1 MKSKNAIPQLWGIGA
16 ILNLLFCEK
25 TYMLA
30 CDTKFIKKDLW
41 VQVNLCERI
50 NNSET

>member
-1 MKSKNAIPQLWGIGA
+1 MISKNAIPQLWGIGA
-16 ILNLLFCEK
+16 ISNFLFCEK

-30 CDTKFIKKDLW
+30 CDTKFRRKDLR
-41 VQVNLCERI
+41 VQVNLQERI